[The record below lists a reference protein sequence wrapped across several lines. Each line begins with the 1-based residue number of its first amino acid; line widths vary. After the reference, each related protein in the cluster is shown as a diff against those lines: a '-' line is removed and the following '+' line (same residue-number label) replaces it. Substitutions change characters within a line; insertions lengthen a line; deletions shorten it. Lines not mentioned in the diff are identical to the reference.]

1 MSLVALADL
10 GNAWGNE
17 NRFLQA
23 ESIAWFRYH
32 NHLATELAQAQ
43 PSWSDEDIFQ
53 HTRKKVIA
61 TFQVRAVTPHSPAF
75 SPVTSLTWLPVP

>member
-1 MSLVALADL
+1 MVSRSGRHGYLHPPLMSLVALADL

-23 ESIAWFRYH
+23 MSFAWFRYH
-32 NHLATELAQAQ
+32 NYLAAELAKDH

-53 HTRKKVIA
+53 HARKRVIA
-61 TFQVRAVTPHSPAF
+61 TFQVRDRI
-75 SPVTSLTWLPVP
+75 L